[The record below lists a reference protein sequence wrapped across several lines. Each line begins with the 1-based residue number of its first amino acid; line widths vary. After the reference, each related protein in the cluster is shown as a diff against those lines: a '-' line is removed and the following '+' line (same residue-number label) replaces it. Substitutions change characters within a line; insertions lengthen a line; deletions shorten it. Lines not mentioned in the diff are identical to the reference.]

1 MVSLKVPPS
10 GQSSS
15 LALLE
20 LNDELR
26 GCLEGGQEL
35 LIKGASAED
44 ELILCTPSR
53 TFSVRQV
60 TSSNLGLLV
69 EKTTG
74 QVVTMT
80 SSLLEAVKCPPRLG
94 RLHDWLAST
103 SYDGPEGLEAMSVS
117 SSPPLRETLQ
127 ADRLLGEIQASH
139 EEIRR
144 ALTEQAAVL
153 VDGYYRCLGAD
164 LSCRLFKSLFAGL
177 TLRDRHVTE
186 TFLQE
191 ELIDCL
197 VGDGGELD
205 IVPLP
210 ILEHFLSLYTTRV
223 PQEGEA
229 RPGDGEGREQDRERF
244 QLDETRVCRFF
255 AQELLRARAVWNLSE
270 LMRAWQQL
278 TSDLTPDPH
287 RMLVGLALLE
297 PIPGREDDL
306 RVIHF
311 PAARLPLEPVALFET
326 LFERRPRWEY
336 GSLEPYV
343 EGAARCLGVSA
354 ADLIVRHGR
363 ISVDPVSQR
372 RIVTPL
378 VAPM

>member
-1 MVSLKVPPS
+1 MVSLKVHPS
-10 GQSSS
+10 IQSSS

-26 GCLEGGQEL
+26 GCLESGQEL
-35 LIKGASAED
+35 LIKGTSAED

-53 TFSVRQV
+53 TFSIRQM
-60 TSSNLGLLV
+60 TSSNLSLLV
-69 EKTTG
+69 EGTTG

-80 SSLLEAVKCPPRLG
+80 SHLLEAVKCPPRLG
-94 RLHDWLAST
+94 RLYDWLAST
-103 SYDGPEGLEAMSVS
+103 SYEGPDELDSTTSVS
-117 SSPPLRETLQ
+117 SPLLEALR

-153 VDGYYRCLGAD
+153 IDGHYRCLGAD
-164 LSCRLFKSLFAGL
+164 LTCRLFKSLFAGL
-177 TLRDRHVTE
+177 TLRDQHATG
-186 TFLQE
+186 TFSKK
-191 ELIDCL
+191 ELMSCL
-197 VGDGGELD
+197 VCGGDEGEIDL
-205 IVPLP
+205 VPLP
-210 ILEHFLSLYTTRV
+210 ILEHFLSIYTKMAQ
-223 PQEGEA
+223 QED
-229 RPGDGEGREQDRERF
+229 GDGNVRGPDREKRCF
-244 QLDETRVCRFF
+244 DETRVCRFF

-278 TSDLTPDPH
+278 TGDLTPDPH

-297 PIPGREDDL
+297 AIPGREDEL
-306 RVIHF
+306 RVMHF
-311 PAARLPLEPVALFET
+311 PAARLPMEPVALFEA
-326 LFERRPRWEY
+326 LFERRSRWEY
-336 GSLEPYV
+336 DTIEPYV
-343 EGAARCLGVSA
+343 EAAARSLDLSA

-378 VAPM
+378 VAPMS